1 VALTTFENRLP
12 KHYWVR
18 ANQKRN
24 NAKVSVLREQNL
36 DGGLNHEIA
45 YVQSSEQGYEAF
57 VKLEYREWC
66 LGAFFDPQGAE
77 DQIVDYW
84 IQRIAQQVIARM
96 EE

>member
-1 VALTTFENRLP
+1 MALTATEERLP

-24 NAKVSVLREQNL
+24 NAKVSVLREQSPDTYSNP
-36 DGGLNHEIA
+36 EIA
-45 YVQSSEQGYEAF
+45 YVRSSEQGYEAF
-57 VKLEYREWC
+57 VKLSYREWC

-84 IQRIAQQVIARM
+84 RQRIAQQVIERM
-96 EE
+96 E